1 MRPSAIWREAWR
13 DVVSGTARA
22 GLGFTCVVV
31 VLATLATW
39 ETSAVRGAVGRA
51 LDYRASGAST
61 VTLAAPGRIDAAA
74 CHQLVDL
81 PGVDDAGAIRRA
93 DTDIVPAALPH
104 GTVPTYDVTPR
115 FGGLLDAE
123 MHGEAGLLLS
133 DQAAA
138 LSSGREVTLLTT
150 TATVNVAGTYSWPRD
165 GRRPGF
171 GYAAMQLSP
180 ATGTYDEC
188 WVHAWPMPGDLASIV
203 QTTLIPARDA
213 NDQPA
218 VLSQLNTTLGTRFTG
233 GETFDV
239 RPTRHAPALS
249 GALGAAIG
257 YAAVRVRRVQLA
269 GALHD
274 GLART
279 SLLIVIGLET
289 CAWVLPATA
298 TIAAATITVAGTGP
312 PEAASSTI
320 VVSMRVAA
328 SAAVA
333 ACLGAL
339 TAAMGAR
346 ERQLVR
352 YVRDR

>member
-1 MRPSAIWREAWR
+1 ML
-13 DVVSGTARA
+13 SGTARA
-22 GLGFTCVVV
+22 GLGFTCMVV
-31 VLATLATW
+31 VLATLAAW
-39 ETSAVRGAVGRA
+39 ETSAVQGAVGRA

-74 CHQLVDL
+74 CHQLADL

-93 DTDIVPAALPH
+93 GTDIVPATLPH

-123 MHGEAGLLLS
+123 VHGESGLLLS
-133 DQAAA
+133 DQAAV
-138 LSSGREVTLLTT
+138 LSSGREVTLLAPTG
-150 TATVNVAGTYSWPRD
+150 AVAVAGTFSWPRD

-180 ATGTYDEC
+180 ATGIYDEC
-188 WVHAWPMPGDLASIV
+188 WVHAWPMPGDLANIV
-203 QTTLIPARDA
+203 QTTLIPARDVD
-213 NDQPA
+213 DQPA

-239 RPTRHAPALS
+239 RPTRHAPALAA
-249 GALGAAIG
+249 ALGAAIG

-274 GLART
+274 GLTRA
-279 SLLIVIGLET
+279 SLLVIVGLEA
-289 CAWVLPATA
+289 CAWVLPAA
-298 TIAAATITVAGTGP
+298 VTIAAATIVVAGTGP
-312 PEAASSTI
+312 PEAASAT
-320 VVSMRVAA
+320 VGVSMRVAA
-328 SAAVA
+328 AAAMA
-333 ACLGAL
+333 ALLGAL